1 MYWGGTNPCSG
12 FGHQKIPKFADVCV
26 KGCMYRLFFKPDEEV
41 IKVKMSTCSQMMIKV
56 MMRLGIGK

>member
-1 MYWGGTNPCSG
+1 
-12 FGHQKIPKFADVCV
+12 
-26 KGCMYRLFFKPDEEV
+26 MYRLFFKLDEEV